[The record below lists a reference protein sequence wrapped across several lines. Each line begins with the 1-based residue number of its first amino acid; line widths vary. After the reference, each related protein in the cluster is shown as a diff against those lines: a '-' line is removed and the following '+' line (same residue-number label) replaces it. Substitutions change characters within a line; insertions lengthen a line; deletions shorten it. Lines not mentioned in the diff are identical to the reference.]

1 MRGRSS
7 CLARVLFYD
16 LFDRVI
22 KEAYNDGTE
31 YHYFYDTE
39 GNLSRQCCVEDGD
52 VTAVYVFEYDS
63 LGRLIRSKQTSD
75 GTLRL
80 SDRTV
85 DEGTTVQRTEH
96 LYDNENRITSQSWQ
110 LGSRT
115 YSESYTYNDD
125 VASNTGSIKDGS
137 PKTGDG
143 SVSSKK
149 SQLPSGKN
157 LQ

>member
-1 MRGRSS
+1 M
-7 CLARVLFYD
+7 LFYD